1 MTAGNGNAVVRV
13 ENLHKSFGNLEVL
26 KGIDMEVDQGEV
38 VVIFGRS
45 GSGKSTLLRCVNFLE
60 DPTSGMIEVAGVRL
74 EGGHRTKGKREQVR
88 QLRIKAGMV
97 FQQFNLFPNMTV
109 IGNVIE
115 GPVTV
120 KGIPEAQAKAHG
132 LELLHKVG
140 LSDKADEYPIRLS
153 GGQQQRVAI
162 ARALAMEPEVMLF
175 DEPTSALDPELIGEV
190 LTVMKSLAT
199 DMHMT
204 MMVVTHEMGFA
215 REVANRLCFFHEGV
229 ILEQGTPDELFNHTQ
244 NPETRTF
251 LEAVL

>member
-132 LELLHKVG
+132 LELLR
-140 LSDKADEYPIRLS
+140 E
-153 GGQQQRVAI
+153 GGALRQGGRVPDPAFP
-162 ARALAMEPEVMLF
+162 AVSSSAWRSPGRW
-175 DEPTSALDPELIGEV
+175 PWSPRSCSSTSPP
-190 LTVMKSLAT
+190 
-199 DMHMT
+199 
-204 MMVVTHEMGFA
+204 
-215 REVANRLCFFHEGV
+215 RRW
-229 ILEQGTPDELFNHTQ
+229 TPS
-244 NPETRTF
+244 
-251 LEAVL
+251 